1 MAAAKYLDWLEKD
14 NLTLLGAWARDGL
27 TDEQIA
33 ANMGISRS
41 TLSEWKK
48 KYPCIKDT
56 LKKNKAIVD
65 TEVENALLKRALG
78 YDYEEISDKYE
89 RGVLMEHKVTKKHVI
104 PDTTA
109 QIFWLKNRKPE
120 EWRDKHSVEG
130 KVDFEADGFMEAL
143 KGQVKDTFKEAG
155 DIVET

>member
-1 MAAAKYLDWLEKD
+1 MAAAKYLEWLEKD
-14 NLTLLGAWARDGL
+14 NLTLLDAWARDGL
-27 TDEQIA
+27 TDEQTA

-48 KYPCIKDT
+48 KYPCIKDA

-89 RGVLMEHKVTKKHVI
+89 KGVPTEHKVTKEHVI

-109 QIFWLKNRKPE
+109 QIFRLKNRKPE
-120 EWRDKHSVEG
+120 EWRDKRSVEG

-155 DIVET
+155 EIVET